1 MQVNA
6 STPASDSKID
16 ALDEAEKAD
25 EQEALQPKE
34 EEEKDSQENPKPTDY
49 QHQLF
54 PLISF
59 IRKDEENANVAR
71 SDMCPD
77 LEESIWLI

>member
-6 STPASDSKID
+6 STPDSDSKPD
-16 ALDEAEKAD
+16 ALNETEKAD
-25 EQEALQPKE
+25 EQEAVQPA
-34 EEEKDSQENPKPTDY
+34 EEEKASQENPKPTDY

-71 SDMCPD
+71 SNMCPD